1 MDFVT
6 YIRPHMTISY
16 FLGLSLFPLHYFLCD
31 HEKKLPQWHR
41 IVVVL
46 PTLIWFAFK
55 CCLCVATFTILNIC
69 VQMVTYT
76 DTIMTNIFLACEGLK
91 TISVVAQNFLYTET
105 AAAILRNFQ
114 TIEFLFENMLN
125 RPISYKTLRRDFLNK
140 VYFAFGT
147 YVSLLGFFV
156 MHYTSLDF
164 VDVPLVLIKIMHF
177 ISISMH
183 INVVF
188 YIDLITYNLAHL
200 NDVIVKDTIDNSDD
214 NLNLFVVK
222 KLRTDAMIRQRLTK
236 YKVIHFH
243 LWRITEQ
250 TNEFFGWMLIAILL
264 QSFSDSVYTAIWQL
278 KVLYEAWNFIRIIRK
293 YIV

>member
-6 YIRPHMTISY
+6 YIRPHMAIFY
-16 FLGLSLFPLHYFLCD
+16 FIGLSLFPLDYVLRD
-31 HEKKLPQWHR
+31 HQKELPQWYR
-41 IVVVL
+41 LVLVL

-55 CCLCVATFTILNIC
+55 CCLCVVTFTILNIW
-69 VQMVTYT
+69 VQMVTNT
-76 DTIMTNIFLACEGLK
+76 DIIMTNIFLACEVLK
-91 TISVVAQNFLYTET
+91 TLSVVAQNFLYTKT

-114 TIEFLFENMLN
+114 TIEFLFGNMLN
-125 RPISYKTLRRDFLNK
+125 RPISYKTLRRNFLYK

-156 MHYTSLDF
+156 IHNTSLDS

-177 ISISMH
+177 ISISLH
-183 INVVF
+183 VNVVF

-200 NDVIVKDTIDNSDD
+200 NDVIAKDTVDNSAD

-222 KLRTDAMIRQRLTK
+222 KIRTDAMIRQRLTK

-243 LWRITEQ
+243 LWRIAEQ

-264 QSFSDSVYTAIWQL
+264 QSFSDSVFTAIWQL
-278 KVLYEAWNFIRIIRK
+278 KVLYEGWNFIRIIRK
-293 YIV
+293 